1 MLPPT
6 SGSETTQT
14 PDELAQLACGPDLHK
29 CALARLIDHPDQS
42 RNLVLADFIRRFA
55 ENPRVIGLPLRA
67 MSFLYAAPQLCVV
80 HSITANLFFQPL
92 QAAKQCTRSWKSGAI
107 PMHAIY
113 QCYYWTRLICCVT
126 QTTTVGDLRKRQ
138 YVAGQWTMASTGS
151 QDVMSALT
159 RTGLYRSRRL
169 ANMSLHCAARRYQ
182 TPRA

>member
-1 MLPPT
+1 MRT
-6 SGSETTQT
+6 SEADRSTRSISE
-14 PDELAQLACGPDLHK
+14 PSPGRLH
-29 CALARLIDHPDQS
+29 S
-42 RNLVLADFIRRFA
+42 SIRRKSSCDWIA
-55 ENPRVIGLPLRA
+55 VASDVLSLC
-67 MSFLYAAPQLCVV
+67 APQLCLV

-169 ANMSLHCAARRYQ
+169 ANMSLHCAARCYQ